1 VHHLGDVSG
10 CEVNDLAGADL
21 RNDMAI
27 DQPSVLAC
35 GYRSLLQIRML
46 SQITLRKLAN
56 GGSPPMIG
64 SSTRWIATLNNFRL
78 GLVGQSSCLVDRDR
92 PISS

>member
-1 VHHLGDVSG
+1 
-10 CEVNDLAGADL
+10 
-21 RNDMAI
+21 MAI

-78 GLVGQSSCLVDRDR
+78 GLVGQSLYCTRISGHKVGVKR
-92 PISS
+92 PA